1 MAIFLSRMKN
11 ILEVVNDFSQHF
23 LSHIQLEKA
32 PAKYVGEPLLGLT
45 DIKVPQV
52 THEQW
57 VAFLIWVAPSVSFV
71 RL

>member
-1 MAIFLSRMKN
+1 MACF
-11 ILEVVNDFSQHF
+11 VNMYYMYVYNYYYYY